1 MSVDTEQAILD
12 LNEKAIRHLYYVAE
26 AATEDL
32 PAFIDCYTPD
42 GKFVDMSSGT
52 EYQGPNEVGKTVT
65 IFSTA
70 FPDMHRELHE
80 LFMVGDA
87 VIVELHL
94 QGTHNGPLVLPI
106 GTIQPT
112 GKTMNAPCCD
122 IFRLVDGKVRLFN
135 CYVEA
140 SIIFAQLGVLSN
152 LEAALTH

>member
-1 MSVDTEQAILD
+1 MAVDNEQ
-12 LNEKAIRHLYYVAE
+12 AIRHLYHVAE
-26 AATEDL
+26 AEFEDL

-52 EYQGPNEVGKTVT
+52 VYQGPDEVGKTVT

-80 LFMVGDA
+80 LFLVRDA

-94 QGTHNGPLVLPI
+94 QGTHNGPLELPI
-106 GTIQPT
+106 GTIPAT

-122 IFRLVDGKVRLFN
+122 IFRLIDGKVKLFN

-140 SIIFAQLGVLSN
+140 SIIFAQLGVLSD